1 MFYCLW
7 RVLFVSFKQNVIH
20 LIVCHLAVYV
30 SKQGVWVAQCFV
42 PSVFK
47 VDFDDMILIYT
58 IVNEVIVKQLEQ

>member
-30 SKQGVWVAQCFV
+30 SKQGVWNLTTFR
-42 PSVFK
+42 
-47 VDFDDMILIYT
+47 
-58 IVNEVIVKQLEQ
+58 